1 MFGRDA
7 DHLIP
12 QLGESTLPKIHTAVL
27 LLSCQPMNDRREACR
42 ETFLNHGIPEG
53 MVVCFLVGRPNQATT
68 LSGDIM
74 YVDCPDSYL
83 ALPQK
88 TLAGIR
94 EALIRWNPE
103 WVYKG
108 DDDTFVNLP
117 RLKNYLKSRDFIGR
131 PTGRHGMWDTL
142 WHAKKCAYGL
152 PEISRERQMV
162 ESSIRHYA
170 AVDQTPFVAPWA
182 NGGVGYLLS
191 NRAARLVAREP
202 LAHAK
207 AEVYEDKFVGDVMA
221 SYGIYL
227 HGSHKAFRGLPVDKK
242 GHVTNFSN
250 MMGATT
256 LHPLLPPDMRNCY
269 WKALRAGELH
279 T

>member
-7 DHLIP
+7 NHLIP
-12 QLGESTLPKIHTAVL
+12 QLAESTLPKIHTAVL

-42 ETFLNHGIPEG
+42 ETFLSHGIPEG
-53 MVVCFLVGRPNQATT
+53 MVVCFLVGRPGQEPA
-68 LSGDIM
+68 LCGDIL
-74 YVDCPDSYL
+74 YLDCPDSYL

-94 EALIRWNPE
+94 EAIIRWNPE
-103 WVYKG
+103 FIFKG

-117 RLKNYLKSRDFIGR
+117 RLKNYMKSRDFMGK
-131 PTGRHGMWDTL
+131 PTGRTGLWDTM

-152 PEISRERQMV
+152 PEIDRARATEASA
-162 ESSIRHYA
+162 RHYA
-170 AVDQTPFVAPWA
+170 EVDQTPFVAPWA
-182 NGGVGYLLS
+182 NGGVGYILS

-202 LAHAK
+202 LSHAK
-207 AEVYEDKFVGDVMA
+207 VEVYEDKFVGDVMA

-227 HGSHKAFRGLPVDKK
+227 HGPHNTLRPLPVNKK
-242 GHVTNFSN
+242 GRVTNFN
-250 MMGATT
+250 GVLGATT
-256 LHPLLPPDMRNCY
+256 MHPLLPPDMRTAY
-269 WKALRAGELH
+269 WKALRFGELH